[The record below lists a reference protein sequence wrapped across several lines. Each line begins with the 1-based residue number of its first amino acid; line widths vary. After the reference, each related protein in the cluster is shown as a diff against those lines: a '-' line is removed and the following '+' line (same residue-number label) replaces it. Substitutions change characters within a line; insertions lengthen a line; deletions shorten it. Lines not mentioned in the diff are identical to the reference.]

1 MIIYIII
8 HDSWST
14 VESVWDSY
22 DLAREALLKHAA
34 LSGNSERYYSIFER
48 KLNQLN
54 EPIND
59 AIRRVLGKNER

>member
-54 EPIND
+54 E
-59 AIRRVLGKNER
+59 K